1 MMQVIVRLDKEKES
15 ERVLP
20 NAAIDVPLPDA
31 TAPAHLPLLCRQP
44 SAQPPHPAHSFG
56 GGFRFYH
63 LKEFCHL
70 LRSTNSFE
78 AEAGRRILLSNQYR
92 IESLSLSHTSIIIVV
107 FICLSIGVQS

>member
-1 MMQVIVRLDKEKES
+1 MLILNNNNIFSILFFDFC
-15 ERVLP
+15 
-20 NAAIDVPLPDA
+20 D
-31 TAPAHLPLLCRQP
+31 C
-44 SAQPPHPAHSFG
+44 
-56 GGFRFYH
+56 RFYH